1 MRYLSVTCMLFCF
14 LLSVTAMKAEAFEN
28 GASNTPDSRTQQV
41 SPGQFKESYE
51 GIGLTEDTKI
61 YLTLTS
67 RYRLRTNDYADDQD
81 FYQYLRVHT
90 DAVKLGD
97 GTVRFAAFAR
107 FADDIDG
114 DHKKSWGDNYYY
126 YHRDALDTQL
136 GYDDWAPRLYNGYA
150 QFDGVIKNTVL
161 NVGRF
166 YLSHQN
172 TFQLDGADASV
183 KLGEMVEVYAFG
195 GKPVSYYYD
204 VDDDTLFG
212 GGINV
217 KVMEQTKIGAE
228 YVRLDVTDI
237 DDDYTK
243 FRLDQAIPN
252 GNLVLAYTLL
262 NDAATVNAE
271 GTYEIVSTGTI
282 LTLKYEGLT
291 DEVDY
296 ENSYVVNPLTNTLLA
311 ESKYSKYEAGVYQ
324 AFLKNFAAG
333 LTYETKAVSGTE
345 NFDNRD
351 YSRIKG
357 KFDIYGLPSENT
369 YVSFSV
375 DYWDVKNTPDS
386 DDNERLQYG
395 VQVSQKVGRTMD
407 VWAGTSFSRYEYD
420 YINDRRKDS
429 VRSYYIGGQYQPT
442 KILSLMAD
450 LSMEDTEFYD
460 DVDTSLDK
468 NYTAELWAN
477 IIF

>member
-1 MRYLSVTCMLFCF
+1 MRYLPVIC
-14 LLSVTAMKAEAFEN
+14 LLACLLLLGTAVSEAFEK
-28 GASNTPDSRTQQV
+28 GDYNTPDSWSQQV

-51 GIGLTEDTKI
+51 GIGLTDDTNL

-97 GTVRFAAFAR
+97 GTVRIAAFAR

-114 DHKKSWGDNYYY
+114 DHKKSWGDEYYY

-136 GYDDWAPRLYNGYA
+136 GYDDWAPRLYQGYA

-172 TFQLDGADASV
+172 TFQLDGADAEV
-183 KLGEMVEVYAFG
+183 KLTDAVSVYAFG

-204 VDDDTLFG
+204 IDDDNLFG
-212 GGINV
+212 GGININV
-217 KVMEQTKIGAE
+217 LSNTKIGAE

-237 DDDYTK
+237 EDDYTK
-243 FRLDQAIPN
+243 LRIDQMIPN
-252 GNLVLAYTLL
+252 GNIVLEYTQL
-262 NDAATVNAE
+262 NDAATVNADV
-271 GTYEIVSTGTI
+271 TYEVVQTGTI
-282 LTLKYEGLT
+282 LTFGYEGLM

-296 ENSYVVNPLTNTLLA
+296 DNTYVVNPMTNALLA
-311 ESKYSKYEAGVYQ
+311 ESKYNKYEAGIYQ
-324 AFLKNFAAG
+324 AFLDHFAAG
-333 LTYETKAVSGTE
+333 VTYEQKGVTGDE

-357 KFDIYGLPSENT
+357 KFDISGLPSENT
-369 YVSFSV
+369 YISFSV
-375 DYWDVKNTPDS
+375 DYWDVKDTADT

-395 VQVSQKVGRTMD
+395 VQLSQKVGRTMD
-407 VWAGTSFSRYEYD
+407 VWLGTSFSRYEYD
-420 YINDRRKDS
+420 YINDKRKDS
-429 VRSYYIGGQYQPT
+429 VRSYYVGGQYQPT
-442 KILSLMAD
+442 KILSFMAD

-460 DVDTSLDK
+460 DIDSDLDK

-477 IIF
+477 IVF